1 MNLKN
6 FTLTIV
12 ILLLFITLIMVFRT
26 SENLLSKKT
35 IFLALIILFAIYFI
49 YNVFSMR
56 SDVVATFNNAKDT
69 VKTQSN
75 NIKDALTNN
84 YTYSIWFYIDDW
96 NYKYGENKVILAHKN
111 DNDKSNP
118 IISLG
123 PTNNNLFII
132 TKYYG
137 TEGESI
143 SQNNSCNI
151 SNIPLQKWVN
161 VILSLNNRTL
171 DVYLDGKLVRTC
183 LTPGVPEINTNSK
196 IILSP
201 DGGFSGFT
209 SNILHMTK
217 SINPQQAY
225 NIYRQGYGG
234 SILGNL
240 LSNYKLKLALYE
252 NNVEKSSIMI

>member
-6 FTLTIV
+6 LTLTIV
-12 ILLLFITLIMVFRT
+12 ILALFITLIMVFRT
-26 SENLLSKKT
+26 SEDLLSKKT
-35 IFLALIILFAIYFI
+35 IFLALIIVFAIYFI

-69 VKTQSN
+69 VETQSN
-75 NIKDALTNN
+75 NVKGSLTNN
-84 YTYSIWFYIDDW
+84 YTYSMWFYIDDW
-96 NYKYGENKVILAHKN
+96 NYRYGENKVILAHKT
-111 DNDKSNP
+111 DDDKSNP
-118 IISLG
+118 LISLA
-123 PTNNNLFII
+123 PTTNNLLIV

-137 TEGESI
+137 NEDQEI
-143 SQNNSCNI
+143 SQSNSCNI

-161 VILSLNNRTL
+161 VIVSLNNRTL

-183 LTPGVPEINTNSK
+183 LMPGVPEINTNSK

-209 SNILHMTK
+209 SNILHMPK
-217 SINPQQAY
+217 SINPQHAY

-252 NNVEKSSIMI
+252 NNVEKSSITI